1 MEPTKVVLHYID
13 GRILKGF
20 TQDFFPNKPTFHFQP
35 ADSGNPGGQ
44 IEVPVKELKGVFF
57 VKDFAGNPAYKEKK
71 TFPEGM
77 QISGKKVEVTFK
89 DGETLIGST
98 LGYDSS
104 RPGFFFFPSDPQWN
118 LIRVYIV
125 AQSVVRVRTVQ

>member
-1 MEPTKVVLHYID
+1 MEPSKVVLHYND

-20 TQDFFPNKPTFHFQP
+20 TQNFFPNKPVFHFQP
-35 ADSGNPGGQ
+35 ADAGNPAQQ
-44 IEVPVKELKGVFF
+44 IEVKVNDLKGVFF
-57 VKDFAGNPAYKEKK
+57 VKDFSGNPGYKEKK
-71 TFPEGM
+71 DFPDGV

-98 LGYDSS
+98 LGYDSN
-104 RPGFFFFPSDPQWN
+104 RPGFFFFPSDPNWN

-125 AQSVVRVRTVQ
+125 SQAVSKVRNI